1 VIDMV
6 CYRRHGHNEGDDPS
20 YTQPLMYKRILTRR
34 SVRKLYTETLVRRG
48 DISVAEAERALDDFM
63 ARMQGAFDET
73 RQSGPP
79 DPATH
84 RSFTATPGALPSVP
98 TGVDRPVLD
107 RVVEAIN
114 RPPDGFTVH
123 PKLVRQMTARR
134 HLWDGGEVDWTLAE
148 SLAFGSLILEGT
160 DVRLT
165 GQDSRRG
172 TFSQRHALLVDY
184 ETGAE
189 WVALASLADTDRH
202 ANGKMWIYDSMLS
215 EYAALGF
222 EYGYSVVHKD
232 ALVCWEAQFGDFAN
246 AAQVVI
252 DQFIASAE
260 SKWAQTS
267 GLVLLLPH
275 GFEGQGPEH
284 SSARLERFLTLCAG
298 DNLTVVNATTAAQYF
313 HVLRRQV
320 RRHMRTPLVLLT
332 PKSLLRAHRS
342 RSAVADLTAGSFREV
357 LDDTSGIDPGDVRRV
372 VLASG
377 KVAYDV
383 MAERDRRGLP
393 VPVVRVEQ
401 LNPWPE
407 AQLVDALARYREGTE
422 VAWLQEEPENM
433 GAWPFVHERLHRQL
447 RDRFTLRHVS
457 RVPSASPAT
466 GSHTVHQHEQD
477 ELIRRVLAGL

>member
-1 VIDMV
+1 
-6 CYRRHGHNEGDDPS
+6 
-20 YTQPLMYKRILTRR
+20 
-34 SVRKLYTETLVRRG
+34 
-48 DISVAEAERALDDFM
+48 
-63 ARMQGAFDET
+63 
-73 RQSGPP
+73 
-79 DPATH
+79 
-84 RSFTATPGALPSVP
+84 
-98 TGVDRPVLD
+98 
-107 RVVEAIN
+107 
-114 RPPDGFTVH
+114 TVH
-123 PKLVRQMTARR
+123 PKLVRQMAARR
-134 HLWDGGEVDWTLAE
+134 QLWDGGEVDWTLAE

-189 WVALASLADTDRH
+189 WVALASLADSDRNG
-202 ANGKMWIYDSMLS
+202 NGKMWIYDSMLS

-284 SSARLERFLTLCAG
+284 SSARVERFLTLCAG
-298 DNLTVVNATTAAQYF
+298 DNLSVVNATTAAQYF

-320 RRHMRTPLVLLT
+320 RRHVRTPLVLLT
-332 PKSLLRAHRS
+332 PNSLLRAHHS

-357 LDDTSGIDPGDVRRV
+357 LDDTADIDPGAVRRV

-377 KVAYDV
+377 KVAYDA
-383 MAERDRRGLP
+383 MAERDRRGLA
-393 VPVVRVEQ
+393 VPVVRMEQ

-407 AQLVDALARYREGTE
+407 KQVVDALARYREDTE
-422 VAWLQEEPENM
+422 VVWLQEEPENM

-447 RDRFTLRHVS
+447 RDRFNLHHVS
-457 RVPSASPAT
+457 RVASASPAT

-477 ELIRRVLAGL
+477 ELIGRVLAGL